1 MAFPSVSAPFL
12 FIYLFSPCVL
22 FRQEQLRVKTFE
34 MGGWPHSS
42 TADHA
47 YLLEVVSS
55 GSIMTL
61 AEIPNIDV
69 VILSMSFC
77 ELFPVF
83 LGMPSA
89 S

>member
-1 MAFPSVSAPFL
+1 MYQWGMRNWGSHW
-12 FIYLFSPCVL
+12 
-22 FRQEQLRVKTFE
+22 RVPEAREAKGSQDT
-34 MGGWPHSS
+34 MGTTLDPTG
-42 TADHA
+42 
-47 YLLEVVSS
+47 
-55 GSIMTL
+55 MTL